1 MLGAGG
7 AAVGIA
13 DLLVT
18 AMLHSDPTLT
28 SEEARKRIW
37 LVDSQGLVTSC
48 RTEDLKHK
56 KAYAHEEDNC
66 SLESSVTALI
76 DAIKLIQPTAL
87 IGVSAQ
93 GQAFTKEVCEEMAGK
108 KFLFSLIYSIF
119 QC

>member
-1 MLGAGG
+1 MFFSVQGAGG

-66 SLESSVTALI
+66 SVENSGTGLL
-76 DAIKLIQPTAL
+76 DAINLVQPTAL

-93 GQAFTKEVCEEMAGK
+93 GQAFTKEVCEAMTGMS
-108 KFLFSLIYSIF
+108 FY
-119 QC
+119 